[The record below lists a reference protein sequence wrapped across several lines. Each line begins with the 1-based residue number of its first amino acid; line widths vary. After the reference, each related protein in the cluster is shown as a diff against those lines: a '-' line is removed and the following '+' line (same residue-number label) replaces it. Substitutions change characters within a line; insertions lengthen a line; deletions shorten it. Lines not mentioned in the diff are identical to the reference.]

1 MKEYIVSKLMEEY
14 DVSYQEA
21 TIFYYQIADRHQLE
35 KLIVSIED
43 FVNFEQMKKYFL
55 GGE

>member
-35 KLIVSIED
+35 SLIVRIDD
-43 FVNFEQMKKYFL
+43 FVNFEQMKKHFL
-55 GGE
+55 GGN